1 MIPTHAG
8 IRDGVIWHFNPV
20 REQAMR
26 DHLKHTE
33 KILREQRQLL
43 KTVLGAS
50 PDYVS
55 LQNRDLVF
63 QAVNKSFCEMV
74 GKSEEEII
82 GKTGFDLF
90 SMQKAETHKKE
101 NLSVIE
107 SGKPLIQEVRIAGDR
122 GDQWLHVV
130 KIPVYDDNGMVIGV
144 LCSGRDI
151 TEFKKVQEQLT
162 QAQKMKAIGELIAG
176 IAHEINTPLGIIL
189 GYSQLLLEDAKS
201 ESQRYKDLKTI
212 EKQTK
217 ICKKIVS
224 DLLEFSR
231 QTQSAAT
238 LHDIN
243 KSIEEIISVVAHTFS
258 LDRVVIEKNY
268 DPNLPPVMGDKEKI
282 KQVFINLF
290 NNAYDAIGSDG
301 TISVTTSFDKTN
313 NEAVISVVDTGFGIP
328 PEKIDRVFEPFFTT
342 KPVRK
347 GTGLGLSVTFS
358 IIREHG
364 GRIEVESPPSSIKI
378 KGVDE
383 KQGTVFIIHLP
394 ITGKKTKKEI
404 KNGDNI
410 SAG

>member
-1 MIPTHAG
+1 MQNDLEHA
-8 IRDGVIWHFNPV
+8 
-20 REQAMR
+20 
-26 DHLKHTE
+26 E
-33 KILREQRQLL
+33 KIFKEQRQLL

-101 NLSVIE
+101 DLSVIE

-201 ESQRYKDLKTI
+201 ESQSYKDLKTI
-212 EKQTK
+212 EKQAKT
-217 ICKKIVS
+217 CKKIVS

-231 QTQSAAT
+231 QTQSTAT

-243 KSIEEIISVVAHTFS
+243 KSIEEIISVVGHTFS

-301 TISVTTSFDKTN
+301 IISVTTSFDKTN
-313 NEAVISVVDTGFGIP
+313 NEAVISVADTGFGIP
-328 PEKIDRVFEPFFTT
+328 PEKIDRVFGPFFTT
-342 KPVRK
+342 
-347 GTGLGLSVTFS
+347 
-358 IIREHG
+358 
-364 GRIEVESPPSSIKI
+364 
-378 KGVDE
+378 
-383 KQGTVFIIHLP
+383 
-394 ITGKKTKKEI
+394 
-404 KNGDNI
+404 
-410 SAG
+410 

>member
-1 MIPTHAG
+1 MPSQ
-8 IRDGVIWHFNPV
+8 DQDFNPV
-20 REQAMR
+20 RERAMQNNLE
-26 DHLKHTE
+26 HAK
-33 KILREQRQLL
+33 KILKEQRQLL
-43 KTVLGAS
+43 KTVLDAS

-63 QAVNKSFCEMV
+63 QAVNKSFCDMV
-74 GKSEEEII
+74 GKNEEEII

-90 SMQKAETHKKE
+90 STQEAESHKQE
-101 NLSVIE
+101 DLSVIE
-107 SGKPLIQEVRIAGDR
+107 SGKPLIQEVRIAGDG

-130 KIPVYDDNGMVIGV
+130 KMPVHDANGMVIGV
-144 LCSGRDI
+144 LCSGRNI

-189 GYSQLLLEDAKS
+189 GYSQLLLEDAEK

-212 EKQTK
+212 EKQAK

-231 QTQSAAT
+231 QTQSTAT

-243 KSIEEIISVVAHTFS
+243 KSIEEVISVVGHTFS

-268 DPNLPPVMGDKEKI
+268 DPNLPPIIGDKEKI
-282 KQVFINLF
+282 KQVFVNLF

-301 TISVTTSFDKTN
+301 IISVTTSFDKTN
-313 NEAVISVVDTGFGIP
+313 NEAVISVADTGFGIP
-328 PEKIDRVFEPFFTT
+328 PEKIDRVFDPFFTT

-347 GTGLGLSVTFS
+347 GTGLGLSVSFS

-378 KGVDE
+378 KGMDE

-394 ITGKKTKKEI
+394 V
-404 KNGDNI
+404 GDKPNK
-410 SAG
+410 

>member
-1 MIPTHAG
+1 MRNDLEHAEK
-8 IRDGVIWHFNPV
+8 V
-20 REQAMR
+20 
-26 DHLKHTE
+26 LK
-33 KILREQRQLL
+33 EQRQLI
-43 KTVLGAS
+43 KTVLDAS

-74 GKSEEEII
+74 GRREEEIV

-90 SMQKAETHKKE
+90 STQEAETHKKE

-107 SGKPLIQEVRIAGDR
+107 SGKPLTQEVRITGDK

-130 KIPVYDDNGMVIGV
+130 KIPVYDANGMVIGV

-189 GYSQLLLEDAKS
+189 GYSQLLLEDAEK
-201 ESQRYKDLKTI
+201 ESQFHNDLKTI
-212 EKQTK
+212 EKQAK

-231 QTQSAAT
+231 QTQSTAT

-243 KSIEEIISVVAHTFS
+243 KSIEEVISVVGHTFS

-268 DPNLPPVMGDKEKI
+268 DLNLPPVMGDKEKI

-301 TISVTTSFDKTN
+301 IISVTTSFDKTN
-313 NEAVISVVDTGFGIP
+313 NEAVISVADTGFGIP
-328 PEKIDRVFEPFFTT
+328 PEKIDRVFDPFFTT

-378 KGVDE
+378 KKMGE

-394 ITGKKTKKEI
+394 ITGKKRKKEI